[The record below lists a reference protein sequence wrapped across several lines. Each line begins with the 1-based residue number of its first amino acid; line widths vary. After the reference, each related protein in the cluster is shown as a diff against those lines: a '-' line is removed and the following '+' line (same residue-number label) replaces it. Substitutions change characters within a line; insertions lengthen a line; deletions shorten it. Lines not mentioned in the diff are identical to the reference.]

1 MNFHVLTLFPE
12 IPRAFFETSI
22 MKKAVDK
29 GIIAYDLVNIR
40 DFAFDKHKTCD
51 DSPYGG
57 GAGMLMLPEPLNLG
71 LKSVCSKI
79 KEEQGSKAKKRVIY
93 VTPSGKPFTQKL
105 AQDLSQEDNLIFI
118 CGRYEGIDQRIIDTW
133 VDDEISIGDYVMSSG
148 ELAATVIIDAVYR
161 LVDGVISSDSLSE
174 ESHTDGL
181 LEYPQ
186 YTHPEVFCG
195 KKVPEVL
202 LSGHHENIRK
212 WRLRKRLEKTLRV
225 RPDMIAKA
233 RENGQLSK
241 EAEKMIIDLRG
252 NQGGLL
258 QNATFIANI
267 LLKNGKI
274 VSIFKSSIQI
284 FLILIQNTIL
294 FSGVFFFMFS
304 RISN

>member
-71 LKSVCSKI
+71 LKSVCAKI

-241 EAEKMIIDLRG
+241 EAEKMIETIT
-252 NQGGLL
+252 NQIGD
-258 QNATFIANI
+258 
-267 LLKNGKI
+267 
-274 VSIFKSSIQI
+274 
-284 FLILIQNTIL
+284 
-294 FSGVFFFMFS
+294 
-304 RISN
+304 